1 VFATDTTRDLVYAT
15 DTAAEQID
23 ELQFTLGEGP
33 CLAAYR
39 SSVPELHPD
48 MADPAATTR
57 WPMFVPEI
65 LDLGIHGIFAFPLGL
80 GDGARIGVLELY
92 RRQPGPLAAEHY
104 RAAVGYAAVLGPT
117 VVEELDPSRNPST
130 VMDPALFP
138 RGNVHVAAGMMAA
151 QLRLSFRRC
160 PRPIT
165 GDGVRTTP
173 QDHGDRPGCHYRPP
187 RIPPRG
193 FRRQLIVA
201 DSIALSCTPC
211 RTGSARRQQRDADP
225 RRQLD
230 ANPRQRPLSRQD
242 RRRLTPTDGDLT
254 RPWHASS
261 VARSAHSACGPPVG
275 SVRDSPDHVGILER
289 GCYVDE
295 PA

>member
-1 VFATDTTRDLVYAT
+1 MFATDTTRDLVYAT

-130 VMDPALFP
+130 VMDPALVP

-151 QLRLSFRRC
+151 QLRVSPADALARLRAMAFAQHRRITVLAQDI
-160 PRPIT
+160 IT
-165 GDGVRTTP
+165 GRLEF
-173 QDHGDRPGCHYRPP
+173 RPE
-187 RIPPRG
+187 
-193 FRRQLIVA
+193 
-201 DSIALSCTPC
+201 DS
-211 RTGSARRQQRDADP
+211 GS
-225 RRQLD
+225 
-230 ANPRQRPLSRQD
+230 N
-242 RRRLTPTDGDLT
+242 
-254 RPWHASS
+254 
-261 VARSAHSACGPPVG
+261 
-275 SVRDSPDHVGILER
+275 
-289 GCYVDE
+289 
-295 PA
+295 